1 MTTTPTTTARQRSA
15 LARPSAIVAVAVFL
29 VVAVVWAVAAV
40 RESRPPTLDQ
50 RVASIA
56 AQVQIPGGFGESAAT
71 SSSPV
76 AQEMRDLIRQ
86 DLLQG
91 MSEQQI
97 LDYFR
102 ARYGDGILETPPAQG
117 FDLLIWLPPVVLTL
131 ILIYLAV
138 ALTRR
143 RPAMPVAPAA
153 VDAPPD
159 ATAAVGAGGGEPE
172 LRELLRRELAE
183 AEGYA
188 DPREGRVR

>member
-1 MTTTPTTTARQRSA
+1 MTTASTAARQRSA
-15 LARPSAIVAVAVFL
+15 LSRPSVIAAVVVFL
-29 VVAVVWAVAAV
+29 VVAAVWAVAAV
-40 RESRPPTLDQ
+40 RASRPPTLDQ

-86 DLLQG
+86 DLMQG

-102 ARYGDGILETPPAQG
+102 ARYGDGILETPPPQG
-117 FDLLIWLPPVVLTL
+117 FDLLIWLPPVVLAL
-131 ILIYLAV
+131 IVVYLAV
-138 ALTRR
+138 VLTRR
-143 RPAMPVAPAA
+143 RPVLAGVPRAAAEPTPSTGDGADASDPA
-153 VDAPPD
+153 
-159 ATAAVGAGGGEPE
+159 

-188 DPREGRVR
+188 ELPEGRVR